1 MSALELIYA
10 LYDRMCARWDAEFAR
25 AVERYREHVAPNGQ
39 RGLQCGKG
47 CASCCSQLFNVSLL
61 EAAAISRQAQS
72 LAAEV
77 RQKLRERALAY
88 QPQRR
93 ELLAQRAAET
103 GLVQIE
109 GKLPVEGLRL
119 VCPALEGDA
128 CSIYGARPLICRKFG
143 MPIHSPN
150 APGRLGACELNF
162 ANGEVIE
169 DSGDLI
175 RRQTALR
182 DEWQQVQG
190 RVEQTTGL
198 DIPGL
203 TVADALVVDYDAIL
217 RERVPE

>member
-1 MSALELIYA
+1 MSALEQNYA
-10 LYDRMCARWDAEFAR
+10 LYERQCARWDAEFAR
-25 AVERYREHVAPNGQ
+25 AVERYRAHVAPNGQ

-47 CASCCSQLFNVSLL
+47 CASCCSQIFNVSLL
-61 EAAAISRQAQS
+61 EAAAISLHVRS

-77 RQKLRERALAY
+77 RQKLRERAVAY
-88 QPQRR
+88 QPKRR

-162 ANGEVIE
+162 ADGEVIE

-175 RRQTALR
+175 RRQTALHH
-182 DEWQQVQG
+182 EWQQLQKQA
-190 RVEQTTGL
+190 EQTTGI

-203 TVADALVVDYDAIL
+203 TVADALAVDYDAIL
-217 RERVPE
+217 RERVPD